1 MRGLPLRDR
10 QGQIVRW
17 YFLLTEIDDRKRAED
32 ALRQAQSDL
41 ARINRVTTMGE
52 LAASLAHEISQ
63 PITGAITNA
72 NVCLRRLGS
81 DEPDLNKVRAAAT
94 RIVKDAQRAA
104 EIVKRIRSQ
113 FEKGPRDSRRL

>member
-52 LAASLAHEISQ
+52 LAASLAHEISRSPVQ
-63 PITGAITNA
+63 SPTPTSACEGSGAMNPISIRCA
-72 NVCLRRLGS
+72 RLPP
-81 DEPDLNKVRAAAT
+81 EL
-94 RIVKDAQRAA
+94 
-104 EIVKRIRSQ
+104 
-113 FEKGPRDSRRL
+113 